1 MCKIPNS
8 RTPYCTVQDLKT
20 ISLAVYSEGTK
31 TMIADT
37 VTSTV
42 DFVLQ
47 SSMDTTTTSTELEE
61 ENEDGKESTTQEET
75 ASEYFV

>member
-1 MCKIPNS
+1 MKFQVVEHP
-8 RTPYCTVQDLKT
+8 TVQYLKI
-20 ISLAVYSEGTK
+20 ISFAVYSEGTK

-47 SSMDTTTTSTELEE
+47 TSMDTTTTSTELEE
-61 ENEDGKESTTQEET
+61 EKEDGKESSNQEET

>member
-1 MCKIPNS
+1 MKFQVAVHP
-8 RTPYCTVQDLKT
+8 TVQDLKI

-47 SSMDTTTTSTELEE
+47 SSIDTTITSTELEE

>member
-1 MCKIPNS
+1 MKFQVVEHP
-8 RTPYCTVQDLKT
+8 TVQDLK
-20 ISLAVYSEGTK
+20 IIPFAVYSEGTK

-47 SSMDTTTTSTELEE
+47 SSIDTTITSTELEE